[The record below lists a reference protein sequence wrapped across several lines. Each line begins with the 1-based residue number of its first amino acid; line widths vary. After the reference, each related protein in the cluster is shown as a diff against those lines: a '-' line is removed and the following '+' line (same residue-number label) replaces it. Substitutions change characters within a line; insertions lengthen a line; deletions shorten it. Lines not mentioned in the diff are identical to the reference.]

1 LQGDETIRIAIAN
14 VGSIGPEHEDATKN
28 ENESRLEASKQAI
41 ERAFSLQADILVL
54 PGGFLVCRNSESKQ
68 NLAESLIDRA
78 RCLEIA
84 VAFGVDDYDLD
95 AENRGAYGFAWSP
108 TEDITHCW
116 KQRSSTRWDKI
127 PPSLSEDAHLLR
139 IGSELVSVLI
149 CGEIFNKDILAALN
163 KKKPKIVI
171 DLIHVGQGF
180 RVHGAMRRL
189 SENAIASACSLHA
202 KSQNA
207 VKRCYI
213 PIKGNMSTRN
223 SDAIIRGPP
232 RIEIKSFEIP

>member
-1 LQGDETIRIAIAN
+1 
-14 VGSIGPEHEDATKN
+14 
-28 ENESRLEASKQAI
+28 
-41 ERAFSLQADILVL
+41 LVL

-68 NLAESLIDRA
+68 KLADSLIDKA

-95 AENRGAYGFAWSP
+95 AKNRGAYGFAWSP
-108 TEDITHCW
+108 TEDISHCW
-116 KQRSSTRWDKI
+116 KQRSSTSRDKI
-127 PPSLSEDAHLLR
+127 PLDLCEDVHLLR
-139 IGSELVSVLI
+139 IGCELVGVLI

-163 KKKPKIVI
+163 KKKPKIVV

-180 RVHGAMRRL
+180 KVHVAMRRL
-189 SENAIASACSLHA
+189 SENSIASACSLYA

-213 PIKGNMSTRN
+213 PIKGNVSTRN
-223 SDAIIRGPP
+223 SDVIIRGPP